1 MKVASVLVASLCCL
15 AVAGCTLKGPEL
27 RVKPPVEVKVEGG
40 HHDHDRGHNH
50 DHRGND
56 HDDRFGDHVDHR
68 SRGHD
73 HHSARGDND
82 DHDHRYAPSPAELGS
97 VHRR

>member
-40 HHDHDRGHNH
+40 HHDHDRGGKFCPPGLAKSGGCLGPPGPS
-50 DHRGND
+50 HR
-56 HDDRFGDHVDHR
+56 
-68 SRGHD
+68 
-73 HHSARGDND
+73 
-82 DHDHRYAPSPAELGS
+82 PSPHLRPPS
-97 VHRR
+97 SPLYNLRKS